1 MGPQARH
8 ILEAHTYVPAC
19 RFSLRIAVLRLP
31 ILALFQETLPK
42 HTQGITSRSACVLN
56 TAIMAPKKKQQ
67 TQTLS
72 LGAFLNEDKFGGSW
86 ADEVEESYGSQPL
99 PAPTHERRTGYSS
112 YGGGGGFGDRGAGA
126 YAPRDSFPTELP
138 TRPPYTAHLGN
149 LSYEATQEAVTDFF
163 ADCAITSVRI
173 IEDRI
178 ENRPKGFA
186 YAEFADVEGLK
197 KALDLDG
204 EQFQGRNIRV
214 RIADPPKGG
223 EFRDGPS
230 ARDLGSWERKG
241 PLADIP
247 GRGNDRRMNDFGERR
262 GPPRDG
268 PSDEGRSRDFGNWE
282 RKGPLSPAITPE
294 AGDDSRDNSRPR
306 GSDRG
311 ESFRNN
317 RTATWGEGRSD
328 GSRPPAREFR
338 ERPERAERPER
349 PERAP
354 TAAEMDN
361 QWRSNMKPDQ
371 TSASGSRDGSQA
383 PMSPGGPESAA
394 PAARPRLNLQKR
406 TVTEAPADA
415 SSSAGGDA
423 KASPFGA
430 ARPIDTAAKEKEIAE
445 KREQTAKEQKEAE
458 EKAKEE
464 RRLAKEAAAKEAE
477 EKAAADAKE
486 AEEKAAEKDAA
497 AAAAAEVK
505 AEEKVESE
513 TQKIPVRPKED
524 AEAPKS
530 RAAGSGSWRS
540 SGDQPRP
547 ARGGGY
553 VPRGRGDGTRGRGGA
568 PRGGAPRSFE
578 GRPPRANGSAPAA
591 GAQDVPPS
599 PAAASESEAAPAQ
612 DPEGWTTVPAKGR
625 RK

>member
-1 MGPQARH
+1 
-8 ILEAHTYVPAC
+8 
-19 RFSLRIAVLRLP
+19 
-31 ILALFQETLPK
+31 
-42 HTQGITSRSACVLN
+42 
-56 TAIMAPKKKQQ
+56 MAPKKKQQ

-99 PAPTHERRTGYSS
+99 PAPARTGYSS
-112 YGGGGGFGDRGAGA
+112 YGGGGAFGDRGGA

-186 YAEFADVEGLK
+186 YAEFADLDGLK
-197 KALDLDG
+197 RALDLDG

-241 PLADIP
+241 PLADAP
-247 GRGNDRRMNDFGERR
+247 GRSNDRRNDFGERR

-282 RKGPLSPAITPE
+282 RRGPLSPSMTPE
-294 AGDDSRDNSRPR
+294 TGDDSRDNSRPR
-306 GSDRG
+306 GGDRG
-311 ESFRNN
+311 EAFRNN
-317 RTATWGEGRSD
+317 RGAAWGEPRPE
-328 GSRPPAREFR
+328 GSAQQPAREFR
-338 ERPERAERPER
+338 ERTERPER

-354 TAAEMDN
+354 TAAEMDS

-371 TSASGSRDGSQA
+371 GSSDSRDGSQG
-383 PMSPGGPESAA
+383 PKSPAGPDAAA

-406 TVTEAPADA
+406 TVTEAAADA
-415 SSSAGGDA
+415 SGSAGSDA

-430 ARPIDTAAKEKEIAE
+430 ARPIDTAAKEREIEE
-445 KREQTAKEQKEAE
+445 KRVQALKEQKEAE
-458 EKAKEE
+458 EKAKED

-477 EKAAADAKE
+477 EKAAAEAAEAKE
-486 AEEKAAEKDAA
+486 AEAKAA
-497 AAAAAEVK
+497 AAPVPEAAPAAK
-505 AEEKVESE
+505 AEDTADGES
-513 TQKIPVRPKED
+513 QKIPVRPKEE
-524 AEAPKS
+524 AEVVKS
-530 RAAGSGSWRS
+530 KAAGSGNWRS
-540 SGDQPRP
+540 SGAEPRP

-553 VPRGRGDGTRGRGGA
+553 VPRGRGDGTRGRGG
-568 PRGGAPRSFE
+568 PGRGGAPRNFE
-578 GRPPRANGSAPAA
+578 GRPPRSNGSPTA
-591 GAQDVPPS
+591 GAQEVPPS
-599 PAAASESEAAPAQ
+599 PAAAPESEAAPTQ
-612 DPEGWTTVPAKGR
+612 DADGWTTVSKPR